1 MVAGVVGSVDDDEV
15 VGQCL
20 DAAFGGFGRLD
31 GIVNNVGINAFH
43 GPLAK
48 IPRSRWDRTMALNLT
63 APLIIVQQA
72 VQRGFGKERPGVVV
86 NMSTVGAQQPQQG
99 IGAYCTSKAA
109 LEMLTKVL
117 ALELG
122 AQGIR
127 VRSEEHTSE
136 LQSLMR
142 ISYAVFCLKKKKRT
156 TYSIVNYH

>member
-72 VQRGFGKERPGVVV
+72 VQRGCGQERPGGVVK
-86 NMSTVGAQQPQQG
+86 MAPVGAERPPPG
-99 IGAYCTSKAA
+99 SGAYCTSKPP
-109 LEMLTKVL
+109 
-117 ALELG
+117 
-122 AQGIR
+122 R
-127 VRSEEHTSE
+127 HT
-136 LQSLMR
+136 L
-142 ISYAVFCLKKKKRT
+142 
-156 TYSIVNYH
+156 

>member
-1 MVAGVVGSVDDDEV
+1 
-15 VGQCL
+15 
-20 DAAFGGFGRLD
+20 
-31 GIVNNVGINAFH
+31 
-43 GPLAK
+43 
-48 IPRSRWDRTMALNLT
+48 MALNLT

-99 IGAYCTSKAA
+99 IGAYCTSMAA

-127 VRSEEHTSE
+127 VNAVATGLVATETDRKSVVEGKRVSVRVALGGRRIIKDKQYDGAIGDTS
-136 LQSLMR
+136 S
-142 ISYAVFCLKKKKRT
+142 
-156 TYSIVNYH
+156 H